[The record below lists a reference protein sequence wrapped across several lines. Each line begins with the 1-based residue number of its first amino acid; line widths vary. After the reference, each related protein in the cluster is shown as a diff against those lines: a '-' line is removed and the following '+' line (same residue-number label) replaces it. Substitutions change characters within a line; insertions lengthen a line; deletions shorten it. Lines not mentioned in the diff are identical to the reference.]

1 MSACNPHRETLTRL
15 PIPPFG
21 SLKKREQ
28 LHRDYVRDISGANL
42 DADQV
47 PLSKGRNISF
57 SAPLYEDP
65 YSQN

>member
-15 PIPPFG
+15 PIPPKG